1 MKSTARPPTCWRQP
15 WRLGA
20 CLALGLLW
28 LAGCGS
34 KPPPPAPPKSGAAA
48 APAKATNLV
57 TSDTNWGRG
66 HFADGRSTTGR
77 DPFFPESERGR
88 LSTGSTNVTGPPTPT
103 PSAPGNWVLTAIV
116 IDSDGREARINGVK
130 LGEGATNW
138 VKFAGGTALVE
149 CLEIATTQVVIRVE
163 GKRIVIPWR
172 QAE

>member
-1 MKSTARPPTCWRQP
+1 MKPTAHQPTCWRLP

-20 CLALGLLW
+20 CLALGLWW

-48 APAKATNLV
+48 AAAKSTNV
-57 TSDTNWGRG
+57 VSDTNWCRG
-66 HFADGRSTTGR
+66 QFTDGRTTTGR

-88 LSTGSTNVTGPPTPT
+88 PTASSTNLTGPPPPT
-103 PSAPGNWVLTAIV
+103 PSAPDNWVLTAIV
-116 IDSDGREARINGVK
+116 IDSEGREARINGVK

-172 QAE
+172 QGE